1 MFEGLR
7 KKLADT
13 IKGFVKHEEVKV
25 EAEEPAAEKQE
36 VKSKVETEKA
46 PFPEVRTVEIKKDLK
61 EFHTIEKHEESHE
74 VEELKVKP
82 AERAPEKS
90 EEVHKAEDRK
100 AKEAP
105 TTEKHEEIH
114 KIEEHRMK
122 TAAPAQEKHEERHI
136 TDELKAKREVQVN
149 KKHEE
154 MHRAVIEKEVE
165 EVVEKH
171 DAGPK
176 IDLKLTTKIKKI
188 FVRKITLSS
197 AEIDGFAESLKE
209 PMLRSDV
216 SYSTTEEFI
225 RDLKGQLTGMEL
237 SSGKIDE
244 EVTAAVRSAF
254 MQILEGSSPKLG
266 LDAMITRRIEE
277 GMAPVKI
284 LFLGPNGAGK
294 TTTIAKLAY
303 TLKAQGVSS
312 VIAASD
318 TFRAAAI
325 EQLEIH
331 AKKIGVSIV
340 KSKYGADPAS
350 VAFDAIAHAKSNGVQ
365 LVLIDSAGRQETNK
379 SLIKEMEKIVRVCK
393 PDITIFIGE
402 STAGNVISEQI
413 SEFGKYIHID
423 GIILTKLDCD
433 AKGGSALSIA
443 KMTGIP
449 ILFFGIGE
457 GYDAL
462 IPYSSE
468 FVVNAILPQGG

>member
-7 KKLADT
+7 KKIADT
-13 IKGFVKHEEVKV
+13 IKGFSKREETKV
-25 EAEEPAAEKQE
+25 ETEELAAEKQE
-36 VKSKVETEKA
+36 TKPAKEIEKA
-46 PFPEVRTVEIKKDLK
+46 PIPEARIPEAHRTESRPETKAEAREVRASDNREEPRKAEIHHAKTEAPAPAKL
-61 EFHTIEKHEESHE
+61 EEPHMIEHQKTKSELHAPERHGEAHRIEERKTKADAPAPESHE
-74 VEELKVKP
+74 K
-82 AERAPEKS
+82 R
-90 EEVHKAEDRK
+90 EEVHKA
-100 AKEAP
+100 P
-105 TTEKHEEIH
+105 
-114 KIEEHRMK
+114 
-122 TAAPAQEKHEERHI
+122 
-136 TDELKAKREVQVN
+136 
-149 KKHEE
+149 
-154 MHRAVIEKEVE
+154 
-165 EVVEKH
+165 VEKPAERQ
-171 DAGPK
+171 DTGPK

-188 FVRKITLSS
+188 FIKKITLSS
-197 AEIDGFAESLKE
+197 TELDGFAESLKE

-225 RDLKGQLTGMEL
+225 RDLKTQLTGLEI
-237 SSGKIDE
+237 SSGRIDE
-244 EVTAAVRSAF
+244 EVTMAVRAAL
-254 MQILEGSSPKLG
+254 MQILEGNSPKVG
-266 LDAMITRRIEE
+266 LNAMITRRIEE
-277 GMAPVKI
+277 GGAPVKI

-294 TTTIAKLAY
+294 TTTIAKIAY
-303 TLKAQGVSS
+303 TMKAQGVSA
-312 VIAASD
+312 VISASD

-331 AKKIGVSIV
+331 AKKIGVPVV

-350 VAFDAIAHAKSNGVQ
+350 VAFDAIAHARANGTQ

-379 SLIKEMEKIVRVCK
+379 SLINEMEKIARVCK

-443 KMTGIP
+443 KVTGIP